1 MAQISVS
8 YLGDILILNY
18 IKLNLW
24 VSIVLRYRSS
34 RMMLDIQN
42 QIWTGFQPHHLNLQ
56 DRHFSAL
63 LAEDAALLGFL
74 LYTGDMRSY
83 LSPCYEPQP
92 PNPQNTLAIKIHALD
107 HQGSADI
114 TMENF
119 GSSVSLTSLH

>member
-1 MAQISVS
+1 
-8 YLGDILILNY
+8 
-18 IKLNLW
+18 
-24 VSIVLRYRSS
+24 
-34 RMMLDIQN
+34 MLDIQN

-83 LSPCYEPQP
+83 LSPCYEPQT
-92 PNPQNTLAIKIHALD
+92 PNPQNTLSIKIHALD

-119 GSSVSLTSLH
+119 GSSVSLTSLHWSSDYLTFLSHKEFSDFTSFSHEF